1 MVRGRRPFTRLNTSL
16 GPGLWEDKREIQS
29 AQPAPEATLKSSR
42 AASAHTHCTCTG
54 TDRPKL
60 DPSLT
65 TQQLPFAAEGQ
76 GLLAADSE
84 LSPAQLTPVAL
95 HPGKAE

>member
-16 GPGLWEDKREIQS
+16 GPGLWERDTVGTASTRSDSE
-29 AQPAPEATLKSSR
+29 EFKSSFSTYPLHLHR
-42 AASAHTHCTCTG
+42 H
-54 TDRPKL
+54 RPKL